1 MAEILDLDLVLEN
14 LNSDIDFDSISSGDL
29 KSTSFFRTFHDAAVE
44 NGDFPDLDHVPASR
58 EGGRDNYRIDGL
70 FVDEERREAFV
81 AICDYRQSDEVETM
95 DAATLEQ
102 NFKRAERFVK
112 FSLQPEFVN
121 SLEQTSPA
129 YQAAIL
135 IFSNLSKI
143 SRTRIIVLTNAR
155 LATRKKSVESREIDG
170 RTFTYSILDL
180 NRYSDILAAMGG
192 SEPLDINIAELN
204 LDRALPCLAAYSESD
219 EYQSY
224 LIALPAMLLSEIY
237 GRYGARLLEQNV
249 RSFLQART
257 KVNRG
262 IIETISKEPRMF
274 FAYNNG
280 LTVTASGIDTESTDD
295 GQLGIVA
302 INNMQI
308 VNGGQTTASIL
319 YARDLRKADLENVYV
334 QMKLTVVDAEKV
346 EGIVP
351 KISRYANTQN
361 RISEADFF
369 SGHPFHIEL
378 ERMSRRMTAPPRT
391 GSLHGSKWFYERAR
405 GQYADKR
412 AYGTA
417 AQKRK
422 FETEFPKDQ
431 VITKTDLAKFVL
443 ALEGKPHIVSQGAQK
458 CFMNF
463 AATVGEHWEKAPD
476 PKAVFNDRYYRD
488 GVAAAILFRWCDKM
502 VGSSE
507 WYKIDRGYKAQTVA
521 YTVSWLTNRIRLMER
536 ALDLNAIWNAQEPP
550 QPLQRAM
557 ENAAPVIAAE
567 IRNAP
572 EHVKNISEYAKRGAC
587 WEVVSK
593 IDIDLPSGIENCL
606 ISTEELET
614 QRRNAEQEGAIDS
627 EIQLEMLA
635 LQCAGVADEMRD
647 LARARGFLSPRG
659 NKALSKI
666 RTGAALS
673 RSDQNVWRNLVRH
686 LKENDFEFPEAS

>member
-1 MAEILDLDLVLEN
+1 MAETVDLDQTLED

-58 EGGRDNYRIDGL
+58 EGGRDSYRIDGL

-95 DAATLEQ
+95 DAAKLEQ
-102 NFKRAERFVK
+102 NFKRAERFIK

-121 SLEQTSPA
+121 SLEETSPA

-135 IFSNLSKI
+135 IFSNLAKI

-180 NRYSDILAAMGG
+180 NRYADILAAMGG
-192 SEPLDINIAELN
+192 SEPLDIDIRELN
-204 LDRALPCLAAYSESD
+204 HDRAVPCLAAYSESD

-224 LIALPAMLLSEIY
+224 LIALPALLLSEIY

-262 IIETISKEPRMF
+262 IIETIAKEPQMF

-280 LTVTASGIDTESTDD
+280 LTVTASGIDAETTDD
-295 GQLGIVA
+295 GELGITA

-334 QMKLTVVDAEKV
+334 QMKLTVVDPEKV

-378 ERMSRRMTAPPRT
+378 ERMSRRITAPPRT
-391 GSLHGSKWFYERAR
+391 GSLHGSRWFYERAR

-412 AYGTA
+412 AYGTVG
-417 AQKRK
+417 QKRK

-431 VITKTDLAKFVL
+431 LITKTDLAKFVL

-488 GVAAAILFRWCDKM
+488 GVSAAILFRWCDKM

-507 WYKIDRGYKAQTVA
+507 WYKNDRGYKAQTVA
-521 YTVSWLTNRIRLMER
+521 YTVSWLANRIRSMER
-536 ALDLNAIWNAQEPP
+536 AFDLNAIWNAQEPP
-550 QPLQRAM
+550 QPLQQAM
-557 ENAAPVIAAE
+557 EDAAPVVSAA

-572 EHVKNISEYAKRGAC
+572 EHVKNISEYAKREAC
-587 WEVVSK
+587 WEVVGR
-593 IDIDLPSGIENCL
+593 IDIDLPAGMENCL
-606 ISTEELET
+606 ISLEEVET
-614 QRRNAEQEGAIDS
+614 QKRDAEQEGAIDS

-635 LQCAGVADEMRD
+635 LQCTGVADEMRD
-647 LARARGFLSPRG
+647 LAKARGFLSPKG
-659 NKALSKI
+659 NKVLNKI
-666 RTGAALS
+666 GTGAALS
-673 RSDQNVWRNLVRH
+673 KSDQNVWKNLVRH
-686 LKENDFEFPEAS
+686 LKENDFEFPDAP